1 MNFSVIPSSG
11 VDIEILDA
19 IYVPGPQGEQ
29 GVPGDAGP
37 VGPQGPAG
45 SDADATAA
53 IAAHNASTTNVH
65 GIANTALLA
74 TQAYADAAAT
84 TAAANLVDSAP
95 ATLDTLNELAAALGD
110 DPNFATTVT
119 NSIAA
124 KADDADLTSH
134 ETATTNVHGISD
146 TSLLATTAYVDA
158 AESDAVTTANAYS
171 DSLSSNY
178 DASGTATSEVA
189 THNAVTTNVHGIA
202 DTTALATTSYVD
214 TEVATAYY
222 ARLA

>member
-19 IYVPGPQGEQ
+19 IYVPGPRGEQ
-29 GVPGDAGP
+29 GIPGDAGP

-53 IAAHNASTTNVH
+53 ITAHNASTTNVH
-65 GIANTALLA
+65 GISNTALLA

-119 NSIAA
+119 NTIAA

-134 ETATTNVHGISD
+134 ETATTNVHGIAD
-146 TSLLATTAYVDA
+146 TSLLATTSYVDT

-202 DTTALATTSYVD
+202 DTNNLATKSYVD
-214 TEVATAYY
+214 TEVAAVY
-222 ARLA
+222 AKLA

>member
-1 MNFSVIPSSG
+1 M
-11 VDIEILDA
+11 
-19 IYVPGPQGEQ
+19 
-29 GVPGDAGP
+29 
-37 VGPQGPAG
+37 
-45 SDADATAA
+45 
-53 IAAHNASTTNVH
+53 
-65 GIANTALLA
+65 A
-74 TQAYADAAAT
+74 TQAYADTAAA

-124 KADDADLTSH
+124 KADESDLTSH
-134 ETATTNVHGISD
+134 ETA
-146 TSLLATTAYVDA
+146 
-158 AESDAVTTANAYS
+158 
-171 DSLSSNY
+171 
-178 DASGTATSEVA
+178 
-189 THNAVTTNVHGIA
+189 TTNVHGIA